1 MFGQLGEISAPHLR
15 VRGLAAAVVFAGMG
29 LVFASVLLNERP
41 QRTAATVTLV
51 AHPSKVPATMA
62 VAVSAIAPMHRVD
75 RRKHSPARA
84 RTRVRTR
91 ARTSGSQQGQGSS
104 QQLVRRAWMVETGEW
119 LDRLNSGSFWRQ
131 QQGGSSGRPR
141 RRRSNGN
148 GGGGAQPRRMSLG
161 RFLGSQNYG
170 RNRNNSSGNQNY
182 SSGNNGSQQTDQ
194 QDPGAGSEFYSGDGD
209 TYKTVCVRA
218 CDGYFSPVSFST
230 TRDRFDH
237 DQRICESR
245 CGGGKL
251 YVFKNPGGSPED
263 MVDLEGNSYSEL
275 KTAFLFKTTYISAC
289 TCKPHPWQQAS
300 RDRHKVYALKAAIK
314 AARGKQRRMA
324 RAALRRFK
332 RKMRQHRSLASL
344 QTGIPG
350 RTGSDAVPTSSADGF
365 SGGQF
370 LTAAQM
376 ARLETERVAS
386 FSPIRSLPTAVVPGQ
401 SERAIALE
409 RVALLVT
416 PVNDGEE
423 IFLPVRNPI
432 RVLSQ
437 LSRPAIRLAMAAT
450 APGNGE
456 AQGAAQPGT
465 AQQPAGAGQ
474 QGAGQWVRAVN
485 DDTRVML
492 PVRNPIRVLSRLSRP
507 AIRLAMAAT
516 APGNG
521 EAQGAA
527 QPGTAQQPAGAGQ
540 QGAGQ
545 WVRVVNDDTRVMLP
559 TRNPTSHQAQLRPGL
574 RSAAAA
580 TSTTAKVLAGS
591 RPASRPGQGIWVV
604 ADDDARIMLPTRN
617 PLRLALRL
625 GSATRSRVNLNSST
639 AVLPDSRQLVIARR
653 HRHRRRHHT
662 AMNRVVSSIST
673 RRPTGRGRAIKTQR
687 RQRSASLQRSGVMRL
702 GSSRPRSKTSRRSV
716 ARRPAKRQN
725 RPVRFRHH
733 RASDWR
739 QAVFEM
745 GN

>member
-15 VRGLAAAVVFAGMG
+15 ARGLAAAVVFAGMG

-432 RVLSQ
+432 RVLS
-437 LSRPAIRLAMAAT
+437 
-450 APGNGE
+450 
-456 AQGAAQPGT
+456 
-465 AQQPAGAGQ
+465 
-474 QGAGQWVRAVN
+474 
-485 DDTRVML
+485 
-492 PVRNPIRVLSRLSRP
+492 RLSRP

-559 TRNPTSHQAQLRPGL
+559 TRNPASHQAQLRPGL

-639 AVLPDSRQLVIARR
+639 AVLPDSRQLVTARR

-725 RPVRFRHH
+725 RPVRFRHR